1 MSFWAGV
8 AKGFKDAKEAK
19 AEQDELEA
27 RRAERKETFEYNV
40 RRDET
45 NDANTKAFRD
55 QQQSNWEIKNDR
67 EVLIFNQNREDR
79 LALQAQQQE
88 NLDRDFFAD
97 QKWKKSEWGMK
108 VEKWDLTKLT
118 AKQTKERAD
127 ALFDNT
133 LDMQQYGKLRDRAE
147 DLRKNRAEARAIAE
161 TLRQIE
167 ITKFNQE
174 IADKNYAFREKQFV
188 EQTRAAGVSEELA
201 KQGFQLQKDE
211 LEIKKAKEMMS
222 MIPASLASIIAG
234 EGGGS
239 AGSKGHAMSTEA
251 MTAGSKL
258 FKAEYKNLSDEA
270 KESDFFKAA
279 ANSPATQATLM
290 AFVELQAKKGNTVKL
305 DELPKYFRHAG
316 SVDGRGGAEA
326 KETIDALMSGEMD
339 LNDKDSFIKGLL
351 SLKNYKPAEELFVQ
365 TGTPDDLK
373 TKSEKI
379 KYWETAIETDAYR
392 KLDTFAPADRAKIDR
407 ALTGL
412 QRKER
417 RTESLDVLASYGLG
431 MDTVLNNNMQDVD
444 IIQSYY
450 GNALNEKPTVQRD
463 DQLQEQETVIEPLV
477 NPELPSSSNAT
488 DDSIYEAK
496 SPQEFMKAKDSGY
509 TGPIRYKG
517 KIYDRDESGDSGQEA
532 MLTNDKGEQLS
543 VEDAIAAEYDE
554 GGKLKEEGAVDKYF
568 GQQVEG
574 LSKMGKGTT
583 EEQVEGSKPGEKKID
598 LDTFQDNSF
607 QDKPTAKKP
616 MDLTGANVE
625 IVTSKVEDVVD
636 SIPPRTPKGKRV
648 EWAIKEF
655 KKKYKNANVHMG
667 DDEIESRIE
676 FLVNSVNQ

>member
-8 AKGFKDAKEAK
+8 ASGFKDAKAAK
-19 AEQDELEA
+19 AEKDELEA

-40 RRDET
+40 KRDSE

-55 QQQSNWEIKNDR
+55 QQQSNWEVKNAR
-67 EVLIFNQNREDR
+67 EILVFNQNRDDR
-79 LALQAQQQE
+79 LAKEKLDQE
-88 NLDRDFFAD
+88 NLDRGFFAD

-118 AKQTKERAD
+118 AEQTKERAD

-258 FKAEYKNLSDEA
+258 FNAEYKNLSDEA

-279 ANSPATQATLM
+279 SNSPATQATLM

-373 TKSEKI
+373 TKAEKI

-392 KLDTFAPADRAKIDR
+392 KLDSFPPEDRAKIDR

-417 RTESLDVLASYGLG
+417 RTKSLDVLASYGLG
-431 MDTVLNNNMQDVD
+431 MDTVMNNNMQDVD

-450 GNALNEKPTVQRD
+450 GNQLNKPVEVKIEKVEDPIV
-463 DQLQEQETVIEPLV
+463 PLV

-517 KIYDRDESGDSGQEA
+517 KIYDRDDSQDSGQEP

-543 VEDAIAAEYDE
+543 LEDAIAAEYEE
-554 GGKLKEEGAVDKYF
+554 GGKLKEDKGAFVDYVT
-568 GQQVEG
+568 QQVDG
-574 LSKMGKGTT
+574 VGINKVTD
-583 EEQVEGSKPGEKKID
+583 EQVEGSRPGEKTID
-598 LDTFQDNSF
+598 LDKFQDNSF

-625 IVTSKVEDVVD
+625 IVDNKVFDVVD
-636 SIPPRTPKGKRV
+636 SIPPRTPKSKRV

-655 KKKYKNANVHMG
+655 NKKYKNANVHMS
-667 DDEIESRIE
+667 DEEIEVRIKSY
-676 FLVNSVNQ
+676 VNSNQ